1 VHLWFRVVP
10 GNSAGYE
17 VYFLLNFFNTQAT
30 FQLVAPSGLVDRR
43 FAAVVTPDPE
53 LALFTELL
61 AGCREQDRTSQ
72 RQLYL
77 RYYAY
82 AFSICLRYLH
92 DRDAAQEAVNDGF
105 LKVLKELPRFDASRF
120 PDVVGSFRGWLR
132 RLMVH
137 TAIDHF
143 RATNRLAFQVELEAA
158 PVLPDTTACSPLD
171 TLSFEELLGLIGHLP
186 PAYRAVFNLF
196 VIDGYTHEEI
206 AEQLGISVGTSKSNL
221 FKARAQLKL
230 KLKHQQHHAY
240 AGYVR

>member
-1 VHLWFRVVP
+1 M
-10 GNSAGYE
+10 
-17 VYFLLNFFNTQAT
+17 
-30 FQLVAPSGLVDRR
+30 
-43 FAAVVTPDPE
+43 VTPDSE

-61 AGCREQDRTSQ
+61 ARCREQDRTSQ

-105 LKVLKELPRFDASRF
+105 LKVLQELPRFDASRF

-143 RATNRLAFQVELEAA
+143 RAANRHAFQTELEAA
-158 PVLPDTTACSPLD
+158 PDLHDTTCSPLD
-171 TLSFEELLGLIGHLP
+171 TLSFEELLGFIGQLP

-230 KLKHQQHHAY
+230 LLKHQQHHAY
-240 AGYVR
+240 AGYIR